1 MDTQRSINDNFKKKK
16 MLENELSKLRAET
29 AREEDRLL
37 REISEQAQYILMYSK
52 HPEDVVIGMQLVEI
66 RRRSDEH
73 KKELVN
79 LMQFAIRKIEEGYL
93 PELVKKREVFGY
105 WYNSGFRDGHS
116 RTIARNYGE
125 DYATELAQIRLKDTV
140 YDIGKITTKQTI
152 AILAYLKDALKEL
165 EAQK

>member
-1 MDTQRSINDNFKKKK
+1 MEMQRGINDNFKKKK
-16 MLENELSKLRAET
+16 SLEDALNKLRAET

-66 RRRSDEH
+66 RRKSDDY

-93 PELVKKREVFGY
+93 PELVQKREVFGY
-105 WYNSGFRDGHS
+105 WYNSGFGDGHS
-116 RTIARNYGE
+116 RTIARNYSE
-125 DYATELAQIRLKDTV
+125 NYATERAQIRLKDAV
-140 YDIGKITTKQTI
+140 YNIGKITTTQTI

-165 EAQK
+165 EE

>member
-1 MDTQRSINDNFKKKK
+1 MEMQRSINDNFKKKK
-16 MLENELSKLRAET
+16 SLEDALNKLRAET

-66 RRRSDEH
+66 RRRSDDY
-73 KKELVN
+73 KKELID
-79 LMQFAIRKIEEGYL
+79 LMKFAIRKIEEGYL
-93 PELVKKREVFGY
+93 PELVQKREVFGY
-105 WYNSGFRDGHS
+105 WYNSGFGDGHS

-125 DYATELAQIRLKDTV
+125 DYATERAQIRLKDMV
-140 YDIGKITTKQTI
+140 YDIGKITTTQTI

-165 EAQK
+165 ED